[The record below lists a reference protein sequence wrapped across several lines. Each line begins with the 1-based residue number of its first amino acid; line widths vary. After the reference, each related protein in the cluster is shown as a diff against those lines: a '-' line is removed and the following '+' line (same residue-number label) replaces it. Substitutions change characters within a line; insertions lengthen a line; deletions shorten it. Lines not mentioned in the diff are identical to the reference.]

1 MLFMKYLFSL
11 LIILF
16 FTNCKKSLNED
27 SANQDF
33 IVSKHKEKYDKLI
46 ESFMNRDSTDL
57 EEGIEV
63 SEPDPEPSLFDKK
76 LNQNYTIGSIHF
88 MILDT
93 STTYYY
99 INDLEPKFTCGTGH
113 YQEMTIEDSIN
124 YIVENSKQIPFSKKI
139 KTNQISEVLNQ
150 YKKEILND
158 FVIPFTISF
167 ASKHDTIKGEIM
179 PNLFSFMEQN
189 GMNSY
194 FIRRF
199 NEAEINANFK

>member
-1 MLFMKYLFSL
+1 MLFMKYIFSL

-16 FTNCKKSLNED
+16 FTNCKKSLNKD
-27 SANQDF
+27 LANHDF
-33 IVSKHKEKYDKLI
+33 IVSKNNEKYDKLI

-57 EEGIEV
+57 EEGIEI

-76 LNQNYTIGSIHF
+76 LNQKYTIGSIHF

-99 INDLEPKFTCGTGH
+99 INDLEPKFTCGNEH
-113 YQEMTIEDSIN
+113 YQQMTIEDSIN
-124 YIVENSKQIPFSKKI
+124 FIVENSKQIPFSKKI

-150 YKKEILND
+150 YKKEILNYNGT
-158 FVIPFTISF
+158 PFTISF